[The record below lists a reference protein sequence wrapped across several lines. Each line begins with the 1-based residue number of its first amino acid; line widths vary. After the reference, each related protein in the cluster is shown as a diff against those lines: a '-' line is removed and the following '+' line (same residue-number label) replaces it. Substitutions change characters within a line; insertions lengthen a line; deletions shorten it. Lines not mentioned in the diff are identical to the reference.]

1 MTDNVKETKNEM
13 EDKELNDL
21 LDSALQDFDKVSIS
35 NVEKVDDTDTVNLPK
50 QTDKYETCEDKWT
63 EDFLK
68 QTADQFERNLQ
79 NLLQNGDS
87 ELEAALQNM
96 LGQTSVSNDVADDKD
111 MNTDFQSTISQV
123 LKDLTTNSESLQNEA
138 DVAAMLRQTSL
149 DGDTG
154 DILPFMQ
161 GMMEHLLSKEI
172 LYPSLKELSD
182 KYPTWLEEHKTT
194 LNTSDLQRYT
204 KQSELMQKVLSWFFA
219 VLVNCCRLVHEGASL
234 ANPVNLKIQLDNL
247 PLLLLPQLCLQTW
260 LLFFH
265 HLLRIFFCIK
275 DIQRFLLLRGILMLA
290 DISLCIFR
298 LSYMK

>member
-204 KQSELMQKVLSWFFA
+204 KQSELMQKVCVELEKEKEDDGEDVKQRRFEC
-219 VLVNCCRLVHEGASL
+219 VLKLMTEMQNYGQAPEDLVGEQCSLFQFDSEGNPIFPSGNSQQDCC
-234 ANPVNLKIQLDNL
+234 I
-247 PLLLLPQLCLQTW
+247 
-260 LLFFH
+260 
-265 HLLRIFFCIK
+265 
-275 DIQRFLLLRGILMLA
+275 M
-290 DISLCIFR
+290 
-298 LSYMK
+298 

>member
-247 PLLLLPQLCLQTW
+247 PLLLLPQLCLQT
-260 LLFFH
+260 
-265 HLLRIFFCIK
+265 
-275 DIQRFLLLRGILMLA
+275 
-290 DISLCIFR
+290 
-298 LSYMK
+298 